1 MKKTLL
7 LLLCLPLMA
16 SAQTETLTND
26 DVIKLS
32 KLDLP
37 PAAIISKIKNSKS
50 HFDVSVDALVTLKQ
64 QGVNGEVVSEMIGTA
79 SREEKVVA
87 SQKDYRDP
95 KTMRKHGI
103 YYYNKGDTSNLFVP
117 LDPTDISN
125 SKSGGFGTHVAQHY
139 TYGMAKNN
147 HVSELSGAHSRRQIE
162 HNRPRFYFYCDPAT
176 SISPNEFSL
185 VQLKEKNDSRQ
196 MIVGASNRYGH
207 ESGIS
212 EKQKVD
218 FAYDQIADGVY
229 KVYFKEP
236 LDAGEYCFIYT
247 GAAPVQGFRN
257 KVYDFGISEPGK

>member
-1 MKKTLL
+1 
-7 LLLCLPLMA
+7 
-16 SAQTETLTND
+16 
-26 DVIKLS
+26 
-32 KLDLP
+32 
-37 PAAIISKIKNSKS
+37 
-50 HFDVSVDALVTLKQ
+50 
-64 QGVNGEVVSEMIGTA
+64 
-79 SREEKVVA
+79 
-87 SQKDYRDP
+87 
-95 KTMRKHGI
+95 
-103 YYYNKGDTSNLFVP
+103 
-117 LDPTDISN
+117 
-125 SKSGGFGTHVAQHY
+125 
-139 TYGMAKNN
+139 
-147 HVSELSGAHSRRQIE
+147 
-162 HNRPRFYFYCDPAT
+162 
-176 SISPNEFSL
+176 